1 MSGNVNFIGTQEE
14 WDALVEKNKLRLSAM
29 KKQTAVDWLEEQR
42 KWSVITNEHIDKAL
56 AMEKYQIIDAYEI
69 GYDEG
74 LQIITKYDG
83 PLDYFN
89 KTYNNTQS

>member
-1 MSGNVNFIGTQEE
+1 MGGEDSPLPLIYTQM
-14 WDALVEKNKLRLSAM
+14 NKLTVVM
-29 KKQTAVDWLEEQR
+29 WLEMQLKKGIEYNALDPLSYQKSVDNLFEQ
-42 KWSVITNEHIDKAL
+42 AL